1 MKYKDYNDSEL
12 LSYIR
17 EENEEANEIIYEK
30 YKPMIIMIAK
40 KMVTKC
46 NSIGLEVSDL
56 VQEGMIALAEAIR
69 TYNDI
74 KDVTFYT
81 YVKVCIERRMIG
93 LIRKSGNLRNKC
105 LNNAVP
111 YDIGEPYSIEET
123 VSDIINPENSMISLE
138 NKKELLSKANEILT
152 KLEYDVFKLKIEGL
166 NYKEIAKVLN
176 KDAKN
181 IDNALTRI
189 KNKLR

>member
-74 KDVTFYT
+74 KDVTLFDNFPNT
-81 YVKVCIERRMIG
+81 KHMESVCLLER
-93 LIRKSGNLRNKC
+93 
-105 LNNAVP
+105 
-111 YDIGEPYSIEET
+111 E
-123 VSDIINPENSMISLE
+123 
-138 NKKELLSKANEILT
+138 
-152 KLEYDVFKLKIEGL
+152 
-166 NYKEIAKVLN
+166 
-176 KDAKN
+176 
-181 IDNALTRI
+181 
-189 KNKLR
+189 